1 MSALKR
7 LPTLPRPRPAVRNRI
22 TIRQFRELM
31 AALRDLPPDDDDWR
45 NEVPAYPLPAR
56 RLIPADPGYIP
67 F

>member
-7 LPTLPRPRPAVRNRI
+7 LVVARPRPARNRF

-31 AALRDLPPDDDDWR
+31 AAPRELPPNDEGWR
-45 NEVPAYPLPAR
+45 DEVPAYPLPAAP
-56 RLIPADPGYIP
+56 LNPADYSYFP